1 MVEEVK
7 VPNPKGRVP
16 GHKLRDVDVLV
27 FHDDADGD
35 VVPVRG
41 TEGRRREERA
51 RNWGRKATRAASR
64 REATRAARPAAPC
77 GVVSS
82 VGDCW
87 LKMRE
92 RSARSSASSAAAAA
106 LVSAAEVAAAA
117 AAAAPATAAVTFS
130 AKEEASLPSPFCAF
144 SRLPRSEE
152 ISLACLGAT
161 GALCL
166 ASEAAAW
173 RLEIEAAAAAEA
185 EAVEAEA
192 EASGGGGE
200 TKSGG
205 DTSLAAP
212 AFLPPSFF
220 SQTFAVRNTT
230 TPARRMRSAARQRFL
245 FGGGEKRGEKS

>member
-1 MVEEVK
+1 M
-7 VPNPKGRVP
+7 
-16 GHKLRDVDVLV
+16 
-27 FHDDADGD
+27 
-35 VVPVRG
+35 
-41 TEGRRREERA
+41 
-51 RNWGRKATRAASR
+51 
-64 REATRAARPAAPC
+64 
-77 GVVSS
+77 
-82 VGDCW
+82 
-87 LKMRE
+87 
-92 RSARSSASSAAAAA
+92 
-106 LVSAAEVAAAA
+106 
-117 AAAAPATAAVTFS
+117 
-130 AKEEASLPSPFCAF
+130 
-144 SRLPRSEE
+144 
-152 ISLACLGAT
+152 
-161 GALCL
+161 